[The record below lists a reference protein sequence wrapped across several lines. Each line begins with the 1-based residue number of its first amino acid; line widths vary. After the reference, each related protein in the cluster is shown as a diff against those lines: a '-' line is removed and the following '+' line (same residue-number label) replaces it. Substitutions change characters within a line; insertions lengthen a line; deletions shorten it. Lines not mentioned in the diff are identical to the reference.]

1 MKRSID
7 SYNKD
12 HSHEPKQLRKE
23 LLELL
28 RNSSLKID
36 YLSAAATPLASVA
49 TSASVLTFLSL
60 QLFVN
65 GYQRHTRFIAGL
77 NIILLLFMVFISLIT
92 QIMIYRAKLR
102 LARVNHDLKG
112 DEILECENFTPE
124 QHSRLVY
131 LSHLASKGT
140 KTTDRIQ
147 WLYTH
152 GLFRVLYAFIF
163 ISVFLLIFLTLIEIP
178 FRI

>member
-1 MKRSID
+1 MKTSSD
-7 SYNKD
+7 SYDLD
-12 HSHEPKQLRKE
+12 HSHDPKRLRQE
-23 LLELL
+23 LLLL
-28 RNSSLKID
+28 LGNSSLKIE

-60 QLFVN
+60 QLFIN
-65 GYQRHTRFIAGL
+65 GYQRHTRLFAGL
-77 NIILLLFMVFISLIT
+77 NIILLLFMVFISLFT

-102 LARVNHDLKG
+102 LSRVNHDLKV
-112 DEILECENFTPE
+112 DDILECEEFTPE
-124 QHSRLVY
+124 QHSHLIH
-131 LSHLASKGT
+131 LSHLASEGT

-163 ISVFLLIFLTLIEIP
+163 ISVLLLIFLTLTEIP